1 MLDNAVV
8 FDMLT
13 NDAVDAQ
20 GSESV
25 LLKATGLE

>member
-1 MLDNAVV
+1 LDNAVF

-13 NDAVDAQ
+13 NNAIDAQ

-25 LLKATGLE
+25 LVKSTGLE